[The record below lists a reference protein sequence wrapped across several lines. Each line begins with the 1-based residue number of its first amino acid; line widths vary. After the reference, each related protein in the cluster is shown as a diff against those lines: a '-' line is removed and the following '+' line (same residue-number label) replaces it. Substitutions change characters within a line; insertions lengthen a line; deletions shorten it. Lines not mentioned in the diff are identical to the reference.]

1 MKLLTHNLLS
11 SKSLKNVKVGYP
23 LRIVAK
29 DVKISEKE
37 FNMEFVTKMI
47 PKLDWKVLVEA
58 AIQIGHGNGLPEQ
71 LVDDYEEDEDLLK
84 KIHHILME
92 VEVINGELICP
103 ETERIFPISSGI
115 PNLLLNEDEVS

>member
-92 VEVINGELICP
+92 VSLTV
-103 ETERIFPISSGI
+103 S
-115 PNLLLNEDEVS
+115 NLFLMKY